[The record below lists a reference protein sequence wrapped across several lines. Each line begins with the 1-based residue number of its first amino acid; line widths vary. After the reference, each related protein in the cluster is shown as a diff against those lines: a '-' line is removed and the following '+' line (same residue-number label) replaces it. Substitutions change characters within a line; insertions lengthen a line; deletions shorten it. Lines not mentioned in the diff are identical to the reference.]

1 MEKIQNKNRFIIEL
15 KSYGDYSSLDEKK
28 EDLEKQVE
36 ELHYRVF
43 NGEDPIHVIFCNED
57 NIEETS
63 LFVYFYYDSDLQWID
78 QEFLEFS
85 ESFDGTILVT
95 DFDNQLYQA
104 YDCGEYD
111 TGMFSQPE
119 DKEIYEDGIKRL
131 NDHQNG
137 GGYPIILR

>member
-1 MEKIQNKNRFIIEL
+1 MEKIQEKNRFIIEL
-15 KSYGDYSSLDEKK
+15 KSYEDYSSLDEKK

-43 NGEDPIHVIFCNED
+43 NGEDPIHVVFSNED

-63 LFVYFYYDSDLQWID
+63 LFVYFYYDSDLEWID

-85 ESFDGTILVT
+85 ESFNGTILVT

-119 DKEIYEDGIKRL
+119 DKKIYEEGIKRS

-137 GGYPIILR
+137 GGYPIILK